1 MAGCISTRHILFPAR
16 YTVILSF
23 NAALPDL
30 KAPGQAPLLPS
41 DPLSLSLSLSGSLC
55 ILDSTTC
62 LLPSQICQ
70 LSTPLLLLTCLGWT
84 ATGSDLSLAF
94 SPLFHK
100 NLSVTGCQMRFSP

>member
-1 MAGCISTRHILFPAR
+1 MAGCISTRHILFSAR

-41 DPLSLSLSLSGSLC
+41 DPPLSGSLC

-70 LSTPLLLLTCLGWT
+70 LSTPLLLLTCLGGT

-94 SPLFHK
+94 LLYFTKTYP
-100 NLSVTGCQMRFSP
+100 